1 MSLEGVTSDAGFAN
15 LDQVLALPVDFSV
28 PVGQLLGVPFTVTVQ
43 QVLNLK
49 TAFTAKSSRIAGR
62 GEYSF
67 GGALGFGYRKGSW
80 QVDTPRGL
88 TARTKFTETLSGLSI
103 GVNGLIVAYRPR
115 FYVGIGA
122 LGFSAGLWF
131 RLTFAIGVTQG
142 LGRRA
147 AHPGHY
153 PGGALPQRPVHR
165 HGRRGDRVQHP
176 VLRRGRRQRL
186 PVDLHPDPNTQ
197 GRRDPPRPSGLR
209 VQQVRRRA
217 RPGVLPMKGT
227 PMRNHL
233 LVVSRL

>member
-103 GVNGLIVAYRPR
+103 GVNGLIIAYQPR

-142 LGRRA
+142 SAAVLPIPGAIPVVYCRSAQFTVTADAGIGCSIPSFVADVVNVFLSTFTRTRIRKDGGIRLGR
-147 AHPGHY
+147 
-153 PGGALPQRPVHR
+153 PVSVFSKY
-165 HGRRGDRVQHP
+165 DV
-176 VLRRGRRQRL
+176 V
-186 PVDLHPDPNTQ
+186 PDVAPC
-197 GRRDPPRPSGLR
+197 R
-209 VQQVRRRA
+209 
-217 RPGVLPMKGT
+217 
-227 PMRNHL
+227 
-233 LVVSRL
+233 